1 MNETNLNYYSRNSP
15 VKNKKNLQT
24 GALLSKGP
32 SRSAQVTARP
42 YFAQLS
48 DRIHSQ
54 SEAYS
59 EDSYYSHEILIQEDS
74 PD

>member
-15 VKNKKNLQT
+15 VKNKKNLDP
-24 GALLSKGP
+24 GALLPQAP
-32 SRSAQVTARP
+32 SRSAQPTPRR

-59 EDSYYSHEILIQEDS
+59 
-74 PD
+74 